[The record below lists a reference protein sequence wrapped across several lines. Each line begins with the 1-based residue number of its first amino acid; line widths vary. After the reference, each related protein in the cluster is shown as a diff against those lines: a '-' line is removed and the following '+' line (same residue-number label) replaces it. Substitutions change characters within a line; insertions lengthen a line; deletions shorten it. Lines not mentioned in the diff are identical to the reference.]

1 MSYLSGNDLCDIARW
16 HPLLLSA
23 SGMLHLISCGSKREA
38 LYHTLLQ
45 KLGTVCIP
53 RCFGVTSWQ
62 PCSGIRG
69 HGHVHQKM
77 RGQHTATAAAV
88 DQQTATAEVPKSN
101 KQQQKKQSGQKN
113 GKNSGGKDKKSELAV
128 TPKSEDFAR

>member
-1 MSYLSGNDLCDIARW
+1 MSYRSGKAALHDGSLSCLALAAL
-16 HPLLLSA
+16 HA
-23 SGMLHLISCGSKREA
+23 SPDHLWQHKREA
-38 LYHTLLQ
+38 LYHTLR
-45 KLGTVCIP
+45 LGTVCIC

-62 PCSGIRG
+62 TCSGIRG
-69 HGHVHQKM
+69 HRHVHQKM

-113 GKNSGGKDKKSELAV
+113 SKNSGGKDKKSELAV